1 MLLTS
6 NSRRQHRRT
15 KVRSQGLYGV
25 SMQLKLFK
33 PILTVVGAAMLAAC
47 SHSHAQSASNAAPPP
62 PSVTVAEVIARPLH
76 HWDELTGELQAVNTV
91 EVRPRVS
98 GFIDSVEFIEG
109 ARVRKG
115 QVLFQIDPRPFQIE
129 IERLDAEIKRAQSKL
144 DYATAGHARAER
156 LFAQNAIA
164 REEYEQLTSAE
175 TEASGDVGSLN
186 AQLHA
191 ARLNLEYTHVR
202 SPIDGHV
209 SRAVITSGNLVSNTN
224 LLTTVV
230 SDDPIYAYFD
240 TDEATYLRFVR
251 QERGDSTPSRGAAA
265 GQSPSASPVFMGLV
279 GEQGYPHQGL
289 LDFIDNQVDARS
301 STIHV
306 RAVFD
311 NKDGRFTPGLFAR
324 IKLLANDS
332 YNAILIDERAVG
344 NDLGKKFVL
353 VLKPDSTLEY
363 RPVTLGTRI
372 DGLRV
377 VEEGLQPADTIV
389 INGLQHVMA
398 GAKVAAT
405 RVTMTAGGAGL
416 SQVAAPEGKALL
428 VRAQSAAGI
437 AHP

>member
-1 MLLTS
+1 MKIS
-6 NSRRQHRRT
+6 N
-15 KVRSQGLYGV
+15 L
-25 SMQLKLFK
+25 
-33 PILTVVGAAMLAAC
+33 ILAAVCAAVLSAC
-47 SHSHAQSASNAAPPP
+47 SHSQAQPASNAAPPP
-62 PSVTVAEVIARPLH
+62 PAVTVAEVIARPLH

-98 GFIDSVEFIEG
+98 GFIDSVEFVEG

-115 QVLFQIDPRPFQIE
+115 QLLFQIDPRPFQIE
-129 IERLDAEIKRAQSKL
+129 IERLDAELKRAQSKL
-144 DYATAGHARAER
+144 DYAAAGHARAER
-156 LFAQNAIA
+156 LYTQNAIA

-175 TEASGDVGSLN
+175 AEAAGDLGSLN

-191 ARLNLEYTHVR
+191 ARLNLEYSHVR

-209 SRAVITSGNLVSNTN
+209 SRALITSGNLVSNVN

-240 TDEATYLRFVR
+240 TDEATYLRFSQMR
-251 QERGDSTPSRGAAA
+251 QGDGAAPKRGGHGA
-265 GQSPSASPVFMGLV
+265 AASPVFMGLV
-279 GEQGYPHQGL
+279 GEQGFPHEGV
-289 LDFIDNQVDARS
+289 LDFIDNQVDSRS

-324 IKLLANDS
+324 IKLIANDR
-332 YNAILIDERAVG
+332 YDAVLIDERAVG

-363 RPVTLGTRI
+363 RPVTLGMRV

-377 VEEGLQPADTIV
+377 VEEGLAAADIIV
-389 INGLQHVMA
+389 VNGLQHVTA
-398 GAKVAAT
+398 GAKVQAT
-405 RVTMTAGGAGL
+405 RVTMTADGSGL
-416 SQVAAPEGKALL
+416 AQAAAPEGKALL
-428 VRAQSAAGI
+428 VRAELPAG
-437 AHP
+437 H

>member
-1 MLLTS
+1 MYLRTS
-6 NSRRQHRRT
+6 S
-15 KVRSQGLYGV
+15 S
-25 SMQLKLFK
+25 
-33 PILTVVGAAMLAAC
+33 ILAAIC
-47 SHSHAQSASNAAPPP
+47 SIVLTACNHSHAQSAANAAPPP
-62 PSVTVAEVIARPLH
+62 PTVTVAQVLARPLH

-91 EVRPRVS
+91 DVRPRVS
-98 GFIDSVEFIEG
+98 GFIDSVQFTEG
-109 ARVRKG
+109 ARVSKG
-115 QVLFQIDPRPFQIE
+115 QVLFQIDPRPFEIE
-129 IERLDAEIKRAQSKL
+129 IERLTAELKRAQSKL

-156 LFAQNAIA
+156 LYAQNAIA

-175 TEASGDVGSLN
+175 TEAAGDLGSLN

-251 QERGDSTPSRGAAA
+251 QERGDRTPSPGAAGH

-324 IKLLANDS
+324 IKLVANDS

-377 VEEGLQPADTIV
+377 VEEGLTAADTIV
-389 INGLQHVMA
+389 VNGLQHVMP

-405 RVTMTAGGAGL
+405 VVTMTAGGSGL

>member
-1 MLLTS
+1 MYLRTSSSILAAIGAIVLT
-6 NSRRQHRRT
+6 
-15 KVRSQGLYGV
+15 
-25 SMQLKLFK
+25 
-33 PILTVVGAAMLAAC
+33 AC
-47 SHSHAQSASNAAPPP
+47 SHSRAQPASHAAPPP
-62 PSVTVAEVIARPLH
+62 PTVTVATVIARPLH

-91 EVRPRVS
+91 EVHPRVS
-98 GFIDSVEFIEG
+98 GFVDSVQFTEG
-109 ARVRKG
+109 ARVGKG
-115 QVLFQIDPRPFQIE
+115 QVLFQIDPRPFEIE
-129 IERLDAEIKRAQSKL
+129 IERLSAELKRAQSKL

-175 TEASGDVGSLN
+175 TEAAGDVGSLN

-191 ARLNLEYTHVR
+191 ARLNLEYSHVR

-209 SRAVITSGNLVSNTN
+209 SRALITSGNLVSSTN

-240 TDEATYLRFVR
+240 TDEATYLRFTR
-251 QERGDSTPSRGAAA
+251 LSRGDRTAPRDRAGHGAAA
-265 GQSPSASPVFMGLV
+265 PGPVFMGLV

-324 IKLLANDS
+324 IKLVANDS
-332 YNAILIDERAVG
+332 YDAILIDERAVG

-353 VLKPDSTLEY
+353 VLKPAQTLEY
-363 RPVTLGTRI
+363 RAVTLGARI

-389 INGLQHVMA
+389 VNGLQHVTA
-398 GAKVAAT
+398 GAKVVAT
-405 RVTMTAGGAGL
+405 RATMTAAGPGL
-416 SQVAAPEGKALL
+416 SQVAVPEGKALL
-428 VRAQSAAGI
+428 VRAESAAGT
-437 AHP
+437 ATGHP

>member
-1 MLLTS
+1 MYLRTS
-6 NSRRQHRRT
+6 S
-15 KVRSQGLYGV
+15 S
-25 SMQLKLFK
+25 
-33 PILTVVGAAMLAAC
+33 ILAAIC
-47 SHSHAQSASNAAPPP
+47 SIVLTACNHSHAQSAANAAPPP
-62 PSVTVAEVIARPLH
+62 ATVTVAQVLARPLH

-91 EVRPRVS
+91 DVRPRVS
-98 GFIDSVEFIEG
+98 GFIDSVQFTEG
-109 ARVRKG
+109 ARVSKG
-115 QVLFQIDPRPFQIE
+115 QVLFQIDPRPFEIE
-129 IERLDAEIKRAQSKL
+129 IERLTAELKRAQSKL

-156 LFAQNAIA
+156 LYAQNAIA

-175 TEASGDVGSLN
+175 TEAAGDLGSLN

-209 SRAVITSGNLVSNTN
+209 SRAVITSGNLVSNAN

-251 QERGDSTPSRGAAA
+251 QERGDRTPPRSAAD
-265 GQSPSASPVFMGLV
+265 GHSPSPSGPSPSGHGPSASPVFMGLV

-301 STIHV
+301 STIRV

-324 IKLLANDS
+324 IKLVANDS

-353 VLKPDSTLEY
+353 VLKPDSTVEY

-389 INGLQHVMA
+389 VNGLQHVMA

-405 RVTMTAGGAGL
+405 RVTMTAGGSGL

-428 VRAQSAAGI
+428 VRAESASGTAA

>member
-1 MLLTS
+1 
-6 NSRRQHRRT
+6 
-15 KVRSQGLYGV
+15 
-25 SMQLKLFK
+25 MQLKLLK
-33 PILTVVGAAMLAAC
+33 PILTAVGAAVLTAC

-62 PSVTVAEVIARPLH
+62 PAVTVAEVIARPLH

-129 IERLDAEIKRAQSKL
+129 IERLDAELKRAHSKL

-251 QERGDSTPSRGAAA
+251 QERGDRTPSPGAAGH

-324 IKLLANDS
+324 IKLVANDS

-377 VEEGLQPADTIV
+377 VEEGLTAADTIV
-389 INGLQHVMA
+389 VNGLQHVMP

-405 RVTMTAGGAGL
+405 VVTMTAGGSGL

>member
-1 MLLTS
+1 
-6 NSRRQHRRT
+6 
-15 KVRSQGLYGV
+15 V
-25 SMQLKLFK
+25 
-33 PILTVVGAAMLAAC
+33 
-47 SHSHAQSASNAAPPP
+47 AQ
-62 PSVTVAEVIARPLH
+62 VIARPLH

-98 GFIDSVEFIEG
+98 GFIDSVQFAEG
-109 ARVRKG
+109 ARVSKG
-115 QVLFQIDPRPFQIE
+115 QVLFQIDPRPFEIE
-129 IERLDAEIKRAQSKL
+129 IERLTAELKRAQSKL
-144 DYATAGHARAER
+144 EYATAGHARAER
-156 LFAQNAIA
+156 LYAQNAIA

-240 TDEATYLRFVR
+240 TDEATYLRFIR
-251 QERGDSTPSRGAAA
+251 QERSDRTPPRGAAA
-265 GQSPSASPVFMGLV
+265 HGSNPNRPSPVFMGLV
-279 GEQGYPHQGL
+279 GEQGYPHQGQ

-311 NKDGRFTPGLFAR
+311 NRDGRFTPGLFAR
-324 IKLLANDS
+324 IKLVANDS

-377 VEEGLQPADTIV
+377 VEEGLQTADTIV
-389 INGLQHVMA
+389 VNGLQHVMA

-405 RVTMTAGGAGL
+405 RVTMTAGGSGL

-428 VRAQSAAGI
+428 VRAESTVGSAT

>member
-1 MLLTS
+1 
-6 NSRRQHRRT
+6 
-15 KVRSQGLYGV
+15 
-25 SMQLKLFK
+25 MQLKLLK
-33 PILTVVGAAMLAAC
+33 SILTVAGAAVLAAC
-47 SHSHAQSASNAAPPP
+47 SHSHAQSANAAPPP

-129 IERLDAEIKRAQSKL
+129 IERLDAELKRAHSKL

-251 QERGDSTPSRGAAA
+251 QERGDGTPSPGAAGH

-306 RAVFD
+306 RAVFE

-324 IKLLANDS
+324 IKLVANDS

-377 VEEGLQPADTIV
+377 VEEGLTAADTIV
-389 INGLQHVMA
+389 VNGLQHVMP

-405 RVTMTAGGAGL
+405 VVTMTAGGSGL

>member
-1 MLLTS
+1 MYLRTS
-6 NSRRQHRRT
+6 S
-15 KVRSQGLYGV
+15 S
-25 SMQLKLFK
+25 
-33 PILTVVGAAMLAAC
+33 ILAAIC
-47 SHSHAQSASNAAPPP
+47 SIVLTACNHSHAQSAANAAPPP
-62 PSVTVAEVIARPLH
+62 ATVTVAQVLARPLH

-91 EVRPRVS
+91 DVRPRVS
-98 GFIDSVEFIEG
+98 GFIDSVQFTEG
-109 ARVRKG
+109 ARVSKG
-115 QVLFQIDPRPFQIE
+115 QVLFQIDPRPFEIE
-129 IERLDAEIKRAQSKL
+129 IERLTAELKRAQSKL
-144 DYATAGHARAER
+144 DYTTAGHARAER

-175 TEASGDVGSLN
+175 TEAAGDLGSLN

-251 QERGDSTPSRGAAA
+251 QERGDRNPPRSAA
-265 GQSPSASPVFMGLV
+265 GHGPSPSASPVFMGLV

-301 STIHV
+301 STIRV

-324 IKLLANDS
+324 IKLVANDS

-353 VLKPDSTLEY
+353 VLKPDSTVEY

-389 INGLQHVMA
+389 VNGLQHVMA

-405 RVTMTAGGAGL
+405 RVTMTAGGTGL
-416 SQVAAPEGKALL
+416 SQVAAPDGKALL
-428 VRAQSAAGI
+428 VRAESAAGTAA

>member
-1 MLLTS
+1 MHLRLPTAILAGICATALT
-6 NSRRQHRRT
+6 
-15 KVRSQGLYGV
+15 
-25 SMQLKLFK
+25 
-33 PILTVVGAAMLAAC
+33 AC
-47 SHSHAQSASNAAPPP
+47 SHSHAQSAANVAPPP
-62 PSVTVAEVIARPLH
+62 AVTVAEVIARPLH

-91 EVRPRVS
+91 DVHPRVS
-98 GFIDSVEFIEG
+98 GFIDSVQFTEG
-109 ARVRKG
+109 ARVSKG
-115 QVLFQIDPRPFQIE
+115 QLLFQIDPRPFQIE
-129 IERLDAEIKRAQSKL
+129 IERLSAELKRAQSKL
-144 DYATAGHARAER
+144 DFATAGHARAER

-175 TEASGDVGSLN
+175 TEAAGDLGSLN
-186 AQLHA
+186 AQLQA
-191 ARLNLEYTHVR
+191 ARLNLDYTHVR

-209 SRAVITSGNLVSNTN
+209 SRALITPGNLVSNVN

-240 TDEATYLRFVR
+240 TDEATYLKFARLE
-251 QERGDSTPSRGAAA
+251 QPSRSEPLNRGAR
-265 GQSPSASPVFMGLV
+265 GTPASPVFLGLV
-279 GEQGYPHQGL
+279 GEQGYPHQGR
-289 LDFIDNQVDARS
+289 LDFVDNQVDARS
-301 STIHV
+301 STIHA

-324 IKLLANDS
+324 IKLVANDS
-332 YNAILIDERAVG
+332 YDAILIDERAVG

-389 INGLQHVMA
+389 VNGLQHVMA

-405 RVTMTAGGAGL
+405 RVTMTAGGTGL

-428 VRAQSAAGI
+428 VRTESAAGTAA

>member
-1 MLLTS
+1 MYLRTS
-6 NSRRQHRRT
+6 SSILPAIGAIVLSACGHSR
-15 KVRSQGLYGV
+15 
-25 SMQLKLFK
+25 
-33 PILTVVGAAMLAAC
+33 
-47 SHSHAQSASNAAPPP
+47 AQPASNAAPPP
-62 PSVTVAEVIARPLH
+62 PAVTVATVIARPLH

-91 EVRPRVS
+91 EVHPRVS
-98 GFIDSVEFIEG
+98 GFIDSVQFTEG
-109 ARVRKG
+109 ARVGKG
-115 QVLFQIDPRPFQIE
+115 QVLFQIDPRPFEIE
-129 IERLDAEIKRAQSKL
+129 IERLSAELKRAQSKL

-175 TEASGDVGSLN
+175 TEAAGDVGSLN

-191 ARLNLEYTHVR
+191 ARLNLEYSHVR

-209 SRAVITSGNLVSNTN
+209 SRALITSGNLVSNSN

-240 TDEATYLRFVR
+240 TDEATYLRFIR
-251 QERGDSTPSRGAAA
+251 QERGDHAPPHGGAAH
-265 GQSPSASPVFMGLV
+265 GTSQSPVFMGLV

-324 IKLLANDS
+324 IKLVANDS
-332 YNAILIDERAVG
+332 YDAILIDERAVG

-353 VLKPDSTLEY
+353 VLKPDSTVEY

-389 INGLQHVMA
+389 VNGLQHVMA
-398 GAKVAAT
+398 GVKVAAT
-405 RVTMTAGGAGL
+405 RVTMIAGGTGL

-428 VRAQSAAGI
+428 VRAESAAGTRTG
-437 AHP
+437 HP

>member
-1 MLLTS
+1 MYFRITTS
-6 NSRRQHRRT
+6 
-15 KVRSQGLYGV
+15 
-25 SMQLKLFK
+25 
-33 PILTVVGAAMLAAC
+33 ILAAFSTLVLTGC
-47 SHSHAQSASNAAPPP
+47 GHSRAQSAVAAPPP
-62 PSVTVAEVIARPLH
+62 PPVTVAEEIPPPLH
-76 HWDELTGELQAVNTV
+76 HSGELSGELQAVNAV
-91 EVRPRVS
+91 EIHPRGS
-98 GFIDSVEFIEG
+98 GFIDSVQFTEG
-109 ARVRKG
+109 ARVEKG
-115 QVLFQIDPRPFQIE
+115 QVLFQIDPRPFEIE
-129 IERLDAEIKRAQSKL
+129 IERLTAELKRAQSKL
-144 DYATAGHARAER
+144 DFATAGHARAER
-156 LFAQNAIA
+156 LYAQNAIA
-164 REEYEQLTSAE
+164 REEYEQLKPAE
-175 TEASGDVGSLN
+175 TEAAGDLGPLN
-186 AQLHA
+186 AQQHA

-202 SPIDGHV
+202 SPFDGHV

-251 QERGDSTPSRGAAA
+251 QERGDRTPSPDAARH
-265 GQSPSASPVFMGLV
+265 GPSPSAFPVIMGLV
-279 GEQGYPHQGL
+279 GEQGYPHQWL

-324 IKLLANDS
+324 IKLVANDS

-353 VLKPDSTLEY
+353 VLKADSTLEY

-389 INGLQHVMA
+389 VNGLHHVMA

-405 RVTMTAGGAGL
+405 RVTMTAGGTGL

-428 VRAQSAAGI
+428 VRAESTAGTAA

>member
-1 MLLTS
+1 MYLRTSTSILAPICTIVLTACGH
-6 NSRRQHRRT
+6 SR
-15 KVRSQGLYGV
+15 
-25 SMQLKLFK
+25 
-33 PILTVVGAAMLAAC
+33 
-47 SHSHAQSASNAAPPP
+47 AQSSVAAPPP
-62 PSVTVAEVIARPLH
+62 PAVTVAAVIAKPLH

-91 EVRPRVS
+91 DVHPRVS
-98 GFIDSVEFIEG
+98 GFVDSVQFTEG
-109 ARVRKG
+109 ARVSKG
-115 QVLFQIDPRPFQIE
+115 QVLFQIDPRPFEIE
-129 IERLDAEIKRAQSKL
+129 IERLSAELKRAQSKL

-175 TEASGDVGSLN
+175 TEAAGDVGSLN

-191 ARLNLEYTHVR
+191 ARLNLEYSHVR

-209 SRAVITSGNLVSNTN
+209 SRALITSGNLVSSAN

-240 TDEATYLRFVR
+240 TDEATYLRFTR
-251 QERGDSTPSRGAAA
+251 LSQGDRKAPREHAGHGAA
-265 GQSPSASPVFMGLV
+265 SSPVFMGLV
-279 GEQGYPHQGL
+279 GEQGYPHQGQ

-324 IKLLANDS
+324 IKLVANDS
-332 YNAILIDERAVG
+332 YDAILIDERAVG

-353 VLKPDSTLEY
+353 VLKPDSTVEY
-363 RPVTLGTRI
+363 RPVTLGMRI

-377 VEEGLQPADTIV
+377 VEEGLQPTDTIV
-389 INGLQHVMA
+389 VNGLQHATA

-405 RVTMTAGGAGL
+405 RVTMTAGGSGL
-416 SQVAAPEGKALL
+416 SQVAVPGDKALL
-428 VRAQSAAGI
+428 VRAESAPGSGAG
-437 AHP
+437 HP

>member
-1 MLLTS
+1 
-6 NSRRQHRRT
+6 
-15 KVRSQGLYGV
+15 
-25 SMQLKLFK
+25 MQLKLLK
-33 PILTVVGAAMLAAC
+33 PILTAVGAAVLTAC
-47 SHSHAQSASNAAPPP
+47 SHSHAQSANAAPPP

-129 IERLDAEIKRAQSKL
+129 IERLDAELKRAHSKL

-251 QERGDSTPSRGAAA
+251 QERGDRTPTPGAAGH

-324 IKLLANDS
+324 IKLVANDS

-377 VEEGLQPADTIV
+377 VEEGLTAADTIV
-389 INGLQHVMA
+389 VNGLQHVMP

-405 RVTMTAGGAGL
+405 VVTMTAGGSGL